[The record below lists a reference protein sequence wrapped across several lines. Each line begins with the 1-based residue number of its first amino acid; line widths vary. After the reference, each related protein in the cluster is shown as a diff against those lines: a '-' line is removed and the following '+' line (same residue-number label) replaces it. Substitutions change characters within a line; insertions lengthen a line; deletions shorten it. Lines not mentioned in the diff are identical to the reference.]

1 MSVPQRPIVKERE
14 RLTPLQLVIGVL
26 SNSQDNGELKKRVWW
41 LIFPSWTKT
50 TLAAIHLMQTRTPYP
65 KANDLMIDSLMFDS
79 AKPEYESSSIT
90 LLGVVNFYW
99 TKYMFVVNIISYQ
112 LMFSTLWISLTVHTV
127 QLNPPSCP
135 SESLGGLSCIRHNWL
150 NHWCMCRC

>member
-90 LLGVVNFYW
+90 LLGVVNFY
-99 TKYMFVVNIISYQ
+99 
-112 LMFSTLWISLTVHTV
+112 
-127 QLNPPSCP
+127 
-135 SESLGGLSCIRHNWL
+135 
-150 NHWCMCRC
+150 